1 MENFK
6 IDPNISYDVV
16 TLPSQGIYY
25 QNKKK
30 TLRVAYLTA
39 ADENILSAPNL
50 LQTDTVIEE
59 LLKRKILDKDIDV
72 DDLVVED
79 RQAILIFLRN
89 TAFGTDFKL
98 KVTDPK
104 TNEVFDADVDLSV
117 LKMKDFDLKPDE
129 NGEYAYYMDMSK
141 VNVTFKFLN
150 NQQEKELDKVKSSAT
165 GNIVAP
171 TMTKR
176 LEMMIQSINGNRD
189 KLQIYEFIQN
199 LPIKDSQNFK
209 KFVAENKPGLDL
221 IIDITTPSGE
231 VVPIFVDFGVE
242 FFRPFYGL

>member
-59 LLKRKILDKDIDV
+59 LLKRKILDKDIDIEE
-72 DDLVVED
+72 LVVED

-98 KVTDPK
+98 KITDPK
-104 TNEVFDADVDLSV
+104 TNEIFDADVDLSV
-117 LKMKDFDLKPDE
+117 LKMKDFNLKTDE
-129 NGEYAYYMDMSK
+129 NGEYSYYMEMSK
-141 VNVTFKFLN
+141 VNISFKFLN
-150 NQQEKELDKVKSSAT
+150 NKQEKELDKIKTSAT
-165 GNIVAP
+165 GNTIAP
-171 TMTKR
+171 IMTKR
-176 LEMMIQSINGNRD
+176 LEMTIQSINGNRD

-209 KFVAENKPGLDL
+209 KFIAENKPGLDL
-221 IIDITTPSGE
+221 LIDITTPSGE
-231 VVPIFVDFGVE
+231 IVPIFVDFGVE

>member
-25 QNKKK
+25 QNNKK

-59 LLKRKILDKDIDV
+59 LLKRKILDKDIDIEE
-72 DDLVVED
+72 LVVED

-98 KVTDPK
+98 KITDPK
-104 TNEVFDADVDLSV
+104 TNEIFDADVDLSV
-117 LKMKDFDLKPDE
+117 LKMKDFNLKTDE
-129 NGEYAYYMDMSK
+129 NGEYSYYMEMSK
-141 VNVTFKFLN
+141 VNISFKFLN
-150 NQQEKELDKVKSSAT
+150 NKQEKDLDKIKTSAT
-165 GNIVAP
+165 GNTIAP
-171 TMTKR
+171 TITKR

-209 KFVAENKPGLDL
+209 KFVSENKPGLDL
-221 IIDITTPSGE
+221 LIDITTPSGE
-231 VVPIFVDFGVE
+231 IVPIFVDFGVE